1 MWMKTHTYLT
11 EMLELAD
18 NGNKTAL
25 LLNFI
30 FSKIQESIEKILEKN
45 LTFAVENY
53 TVRVGK

>member
-1 MWMKTHTYLT
+1 MKTHTYLT